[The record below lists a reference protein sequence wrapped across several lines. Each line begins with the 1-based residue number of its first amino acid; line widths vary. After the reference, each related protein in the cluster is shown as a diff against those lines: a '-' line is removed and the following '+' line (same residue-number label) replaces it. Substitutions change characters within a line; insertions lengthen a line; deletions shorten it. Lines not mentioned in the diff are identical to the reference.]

1 MYTKQ
6 MPLKKCTSNKY
17 LEVFRHGNNRSERQ
31 SGKAGVEIIPFD
43 YVLFLEW
50 SAGIKRI
57 IVHTVWGRKFY
68 LTGPFK
74 FWSQALVKSHGDT
87 FYEVDRYN
95 LVNAKNVKWIDT
107 GSYKRIGFDDKLYCL

>member
-1 MYTKQ
+1 MEITAAKD
-6 MPLKKCTSNKY
+6 K
-17 LEVFRHGNNRSERQ
+17 